1 MAVAQ
6 GEELCR
12 SYRET
17 SGSNTV
23 VLRFDHLYGEP
34 KKERQEENPCFQ
46 MMLEA
51 LKTGKIS
58 ANSRNVFS
66 LLYMSD
72 AVEFTYQ
79 IRRKHYTDGTG
90 KTDSKVCGDGNGTGG
105 QYGGRGISPG
115 IKYRAL

>member
-66 LLYMSD
+66 LLSMSD
-72 AVEFTYQ
+72 AVEFTY
-79 IRRKHYTDGTG
+79 
-90 KTDSKVCGDGNGTGG
+90 
-105 QYGGRGISPG
+105 
-115 IKYRAL
+115 